1 MENLLQ
7 KMLNE
12 VVVTPYNPEVTSR
25 LAAICDEYAENVAV
39 TELDGYIKTFVLNQ
53 PDMSFKEE
61 LEKKYA
67 DQYPNDESIV
77 LPPIFT
83 IVLSQYIVCKA
94 ITEYMGEQD
103 QATASLMVMN
113 YMLYRKGSLTRLIL
127 PDYIKG
133 MYSKIDD
140 YVSNLNTLS
149 LDGDYNHLR
158 GLMENPA
165 YLTEN
170 GNNADLSNEIRR
182 MALTTYRYH
191 QQCLINKYVNED
203 DSQPYVKVYKFLYE
217 LMTKTPWKYV
227 KNDVVTFIKNIVS
240 VDGLKKTA
248 TIDSIV
254 AELTKSEVELP
265 FNTREESSLLLRYV
279 SKEDEVP
286 DEIRS
291 RRLTVLEFGVYL
303 YYELLLEFIIGEYYG
318 E

>member
-12 VVVTPYNPEVTSR
+12 VVVTPYNPDVTSR
-25 LAAICDEYAENVAV
+25 LADICDNCAENVAV
-39 TELDGYIKTFVLNQ
+39 MELDSYIKAFVLNQ
-53 PDMSFKEE
+53 PDMDFKEE
-61 LEKKYA
+61 VEGKYA
-67 DQYPNDESIV
+67 EQYPDDESIV

-83 IVLSQYIVCKA
+83 IVLSQYIVYKA

-133 MYSKIDD
+133 MYSKIDE

-165 YLTEN
+165 YLTQN
-170 GNNADLSNEIRR
+170 VNNAELSDEIRR

-191 QQCLINKYVNED
+191 QQSLINKYVKEEETL
-203 DSQPYVKVYKFLYE
+203 PYVKVYKFLYE
-217 LMTKTPWKYV
+217 LMTKAPWKYV
-227 KNDVVTFIKNIVS
+227 KNDVVNLLKEIVS
-240 VDGLKKTA
+240 VDGLRKTA

-254 AELTKSEVELP
+254 SELSNAEVELP
-265 FNTREESSLLLRYV
+265 YNAREKSSLLLRYV

-286 DEIRS
+286 DEIKS

-303 YYELLLEFIIGEYYG
+303 YYELLLEYIIGEYYG